1 MATIVAVRSGNWS
14 DTSHV
19 TGPWP
24 GASTPTTK
32 PGVGDTVQAGEFVV
46 EIDEDVH
53 VAMLEATGSGY
64 FAVSNVYPAPQ
75 RPNITAAIVN
85 NETANG
91 TLQINGGTIGNII
104 GNLTA
109 GNANGACAVYNGG
122 TIGDITG
129 NLTAGNANG
138 ACAVYNNSGT
148 IGDITGNLTAGD
160 VDGAYAVYNGGGTIG
175 DITGDLTAGDAGGA
189 CAVYNDVGTI
199 GDITGNL
206 TAGNAGGAC
215 AVYNNDGGTIGDIT
229 GDLTAGNAN
238 GAWAVY
244 NNGGGTIGD
253 ITGDMTAGNAGGA
266 FAVYNNDGGT
276 IGDIDGSLICG
287 ATGQFPIFGPF
298 RLVANPANNVTFCQ
312 PNGNPWTLSND
323 YPAPAD
329 VRSGVEYDRGTQ
341 TGEMAAGGSIGP
353 VSIVIGGGGIRI
365 S

>member
-1 MATIVAVRSGNWS
+1 MAIIVAVRSGNWS

-53 VAMLEATGSGY
+53 VAMIKATGSGY

-85 NETANG
+85 AAIVNNETENG
-91 TLQINGGTIGNII
+91 TLQIN
-104 GNLTA
+104 
-109 GNANGACAVYNGG
+109 
-122 TIGDITG
+122 
-129 NLTAGNANG
+129 
-138 ACAVYNNSGT
+138 
-148 IGDITGNLTAGD
+148 
-160 VDGAYAVYNGGGTIG
+160 
-175 DITGDLTAGDAGGA
+175 
-189 CAVYNDVGTI
+189 
-199 GDITGNL
+199 
-206 TAGNAGGAC
+206 
-215 AVYNNDGGTIGDIT
+215 GGTIGDIT
-229 GDLTAGNAN
+229 GDLTAGNVN

-244 NNGGGTIGD
+244 NG
-253 ITGDMTAGNAGGA
+253 
-266 FAVYNNDGGT
+266 GGT

-365 S
+365 F

>member
-1 MATIVAVRSGNWS
+1 MAIIVAVRSGNWS

-91 TLQINGGTIGNII
+91 TLQINGG
-104 GNLTA
+104 
-109 GNANGACAVYNGG
+109 
-122 TIGDITG
+122 
-129 NLTAGNANG
+129 
-138 ACAVYNNSGT
+138 
-148 IGDITGNLTAGD
+148 
-160 VDGAYAVYNGGGTIG
+160 GTIG
-175 DITGDLTAGDAGGA
+175 DITGDLTAGDA
-189 CAVYNDVGTI
+189 
-199 GDITGNL
+199 
-206 TAGNAGGAC
+206 
-215 AVYNNDGGTIGDIT
+215 
-229 GDLTAGNAN
+229 N

-244 NNGGGTIGD
+244 NGGGTIGD
-253 ITGDMTAGNAGGA
+253 ITGDMTAGDASGA
-266 FAVYNNDGGT
+266 WAVYNGGGT

>member
-1 MATIVAVRSGNWS
+1 MAIIVAVRSGNWS

-91 TLQINGGTIGNII
+91 TLRINNGGTIGNII

-109 GNANGACAVYNGG
+109 G
-122 TIGDITG
+122 D
-129 NLTAGNANG
+129 
-138 ACAVYNNSGT
+138 
-148 IGDITGNLTAGD
+148 
-160 VDGAYAVYNGGGTIG
+160 
-175 DITGDLTAGDAGGA
+175 
-189 CAVYNDVGTI
+189 
-199 GDITGNL
+199 
-206 TAGNAGGAC
+206 
-215 AVYNNDGGTIGDIT
+215 
-229 GDLTAGNAN
+229 AN

-244 NNGGGTIGD
+244 N
-253 ITGDMTAGNAGGA
+253 
-266 FAVYNNDGGT
+266 GGT

-365 S
+365 F

>member
-24 GASTPTTK
+24 GESTPTTK
-32 PGVGDTVQAGEFVV
+32 PGAGDTVQAGDCVV
-46 EIDEDVH
+46 TIDEDAT
-53 VAMLEATGSGY
+53 VALLESTSTGY
-64 FAVSNVYPAPQ
+64 FRLTSAPALPAV
-75 RPNITAAIVN
+75 RT
-85 NETANG
+85 
-91 TLQINGGTIGNII
+91 
-104 GNLTA
+104 
-109 GNANGACAVYNGG
+109 
-122 TIGDITG
+122 ITG
-129 NLTAGNANG
+129 AIA
-138 ACAVYNNSGT
+138 NSGT
-148 IGDITGNLTAGD
+148 AGRVLEVTNPSGLVFFIGDVTGGSAKS
-160 VDGAYAVYNGGGTIG
+160 AYAIYNNGVIG
-175 DITGDLTAGDAGGA
+175 DITGDVTAGDA
-189 CAVYNDVGTI
+189 
-199 GDITGNL
+199 
-206 TAGNAGGAC
+206 
-215 AVYNNDGGTIGDIT
+215 NN
-229 GDLTAGNAN
+229 
-238 GAWAVY
+238 AWAVY

-253 ITGDMTAGNAGGA
+253 ITGDLTAGNAGGA
-266 FAVYNNDGGT
+266 CAVYNGGGGTIGDITGDMTAGDAGGACAVYNGGT

-365 S
+365 F

>member
-1 MATIVAVRSGNWS
+1 MAIIVAKRSGNWS

-91 TLQINGGTIGNII
+91 TLQINGGTIG
-104 GNLTA
+104 
-109 GNANGACAVYNGG
+109 
-122 TIGDITG
+122 DITG
-129 NLTAGNANG
+129 
-138 ACAVYNNSGT
+138 
-148 IGDITGNLTAGD
+148 DMTAGD
-160 VDGAYAVYNGGGTIG
+160 ANGAYAVYNGGTIG
-175 DITGDLTAGDAGGA
+175 DITGDLTAGDA
-189 CAVYNDVGTI
+189 
-199 GDITGNL
+199 
-206 TAGNAGGAC
+206 
-215 AVYNNDGGTIGDIT
+215 
-229 GDLTAGNAN
+229 N

-244 NNGGGTIGD
+244 NN
-253 ITGDMTAGNAGGA
+253 
-266 FAVYNNDGGT
+266 GGT

-298 RLVANPANNVTFCQ
+298 RLVANPANSITVRQ
-312 PNGNPWTLSND
+312 PNGDHWTLSND
-323 YPAPAD
+323 YPAEAD
-329 VRSGVEYDRGTQ
+329 VKSGVDYNRGTQ
-341 TGEMAAGGSIGP
+341 TGELATGGSIGP

>member
-91 TLQINGGTIGNII
+91 TLQINGG
-104 GNLTA
+104 
-109 GNANGACAVYNGG
+109 
-122 TIGDITG
+122 
-129 NLTAGNANG
+129 
-138 ACAVYNNSGT
+138 
-148 IGDITGNLTAGD
+148 
-160 VDGAYAVYNGGGTIG
+160 
-175 DITGDLTAGDAGGA
+175 
-189 CAVYNDVGTI
+189 
-199 GDITGNL
+199 
-206 TAGNAGGAC
+206 
-215 AVYNNDGGTIGDIT
+215 GTIGDIT

-244 NNGGGTIGD
+244 NGGGTIGDITGDLTAGNANGAFAVYNDGGTIGDITGDLTAGNANGAFAVYNNGTIGD
-253 ITGDMTAGNAGGA
+253 ITGDMTAGNANGA
-266 FAVYNNDGGT
+266 FAVYNNGT

>member
-1 MATIVAVRSGNWS
+1 M
-14 DTSHV
+14 
-19 TGPWP
+19 
-24 GASTPTTK
+24 
-32 PGVGDTVQAGEFVV
+32 QAGEFVV

-85 NETANG
+85 NETVNG
-91 TLQINGGTIGNII
+91 TLQINGDGTIGNII

-109 GNANGACAVYNGG
+109 GNANDAWAVYNNGG

-129 NLTAGNANG
+129 
-138 ACAVYNNSGT
+138 
-148 IGDITGNLTAGD
+148 DMP
-160 VDGAYAVYNGGGTIG
+160 
-175 DITGDLTAGDAGGA
+175 
-189 CAVYNDVGTI
+189 
-199 GDITGNL
+199 
-206 TAGNAGGAC
+206 
-215 AVYNNDGGTIGDIT
+215 
-229 GDLTAGNAN
+229 AGNAN

-244 NNGGGTIGD
+244 NN
-253 ITGDMTAGNAGGA
+253 
-266 FAVYNNDGGT
+266 GGT

-287 ATGQFPIFGPF
+287 ATGQFPISGPF

-353 VSIVIGGGGIRI
+353 VSIMIGGGGIRI

>member
-1 MATIVAVRSGNWS
+1 MAIIVAKRSGNWS

-24 GASTPTTK
+24 GESTPTTK
-32 PGVGDTVQAGEFVV
+32 PGVGDTVQAGDCVV

-91 TLQINGGTIGNII
+91 TLQIT
-104 GNLTA
+104 
-109 GNANGACAVYNGG
+109 
-122 TIGDITG
+122 
-129 NLTAGNANG
+129 
-138 ACAVYNNSGT
+138 
-148 IGDITGNLTAGD
+148 
-160 VDGAYAVYNGGGTIG
+160 GGGTIG
-175 DITGDLTAGDAGGA
+175 DITGDLTAG
-189 CAVYNDVGTI
+189 
-199 GDITGNL
+199 
-206 TAGNAGGAC
+206 NANSAW
-215 AVYNNDGGTIGDIT
+215 AVYNNGGTIGDIT

-244 NNGGGTIGD
+244 NNGG
-253 ITGDMTAGNAGGA
+253 
-266 FAVYNNDGGT
+266 T

-287 ATGQFPIFGPF
+287 ATGQFPIFGSF
-298 RLVANPANNVTFCQ
+298 RMVANLANSVTFRQ

-341 TGEMAAGGSIGP
+341 TGEMAAGGSI
-353 VSIVIGGGGIRI
+353 VIGGGGIRI

>member
-1 MATIVAVRSGNWS
+1 MAIIVAVRSGNWS
-14 DTSHV
+14 DTSHK

-32 PGVGDTVQAGEFVV
+32 PGVEDTVQAGEFVV

-85 NETANG
+85 NETVNG
-91 TLQINGGTIGNII
+91 TLQINGDGTIGNII

-109 GNANGACAVYNGG
+109 G
-122 TIGDITG
+122 D
-129 NLTAGNANG
+129 
-138 ACAVYNNSGT
+138 
-148 IGDITGNLTAGD
+148 
-160 VDGAYAVYNGGGTIG
+160 
-175 DITGDLTAGDAGGA
+175 
-189 CAVYNDVGTI
+189 
-199 GDITGNL
+199 
-206 TAGNAGGAC
+206 
-215 AVYNNDGGTIGDIT
+215 
-229 GDLTAGNAN
+229 AN

-244 NNGGGTIGD
+244 N
-253 ITGDMTAGNAGGA
+253 
-266 FAVYNNDGGT
+266 GGT

-287 ATGQFPIFGPF
+287 ATGQFPISGPF

-353 VSIVIGGGGIRI
+353 VSIMIGGGGIRI

>member
-1 MATIVAVRSGNWS
+1 MAIIVAVRSGNWS

-91 TLQINGGTIGNII
+91 TLQIN
-104 GNLTA
+104 
-109 GNANGACAVYNGG
+109 
-122 TIGDITG
+122 
-129 NLTAGNANG
+129 
-138 ACAVYNNSGT
+138 
-148 IGDITGNLTAGD
+148 
-160 VDGAYAVYNGGGTIG
+160 
-175 DITGDLTAGDAGGA
+175 
-189 CAVYNDVGTI
+189 
-199 GDITGNL
+199 
-206 TAGNAGGAC
+206 
-215 AVYNNDGGTIGDIT
+215 DGGTIGDIT
-229 GDLTAGNAN
+229 GDLTAGNVDS
-238 GAWAVY
+238 AWAVH
-244 NNGGGTIGD
+244 NDGGTIGD
-253 ITGDMTAGNAGGA
+253 ITGDMTAGNANGA
-266 FAVYNNDGGT
+266 FAVYNNGT

-287 ATGQFPIFGPF
+287 ATGQFPIFGSF
-298 RLVANPANNVTFCQ
+298 RMVANLANSVTFRQ

-365 S
+365 F

>member
-32 PGVGDTVQAGEFVV
+32 PGVGDTVQTAGFVV
-46 EIDEDVH
+46 TIDEDVT
-53 VAMLEATGSGY
+53 VSLLESTSSGY
-64 FAVSNVYPAPQ
+64 FQVTDAPTLPAV
-75 RPNITAAIVN
+75 RTITAPITN
-85 NETANG
+85 SGTANG
-91 TLQINGGTIGNII
+91 
-104 GNLTA
+104 
-109 GNANGACAVYNGG
+109 AVYVSNASGLV
-122 TIGDITG
+122 
-129 NLTAGNANG
+129 NL
-138 ACAVYNNSGT
+138 
-148 IGDITGNLTAGD
+148 
-160 VDGAYAVYNGGGTIG
+160 
-175 DITGDLTAGDAGGA
+175 TGDLTAGDAW
-189 CAVYNDVGTI
+189 
-199 GDITGNL
+199 
-206 TAGNAGGAC
+206 
-215 AVYNNDGGTIGDIT
+215 
-229 GDLTAGNAN
+229 

-244 NNGGGTIGD
+244 NNGGTIGD
-253 ITGDMTAGNAGGA
+253 ITGDMTAGNANGA
-266 FAVYNNDGGT
+266 WAVYNGGGGT

-365 S
+365 F

>member
-1 MATIVAVRSGNWS
+1 MAIIVAVRSGNWS

-32 PGVGDTVQAGEFVV
+32 PGVGDTVQAGDCVV

-85 NETANG
+85 NEKANG
-91 TLQINGGTIGNII
+91 TLQI
-104 GNLTA
+104 
-109 GNANGACAVYNGG
+109 
-122 TIGDITG
+122 
-129 NLTAGNANG
+129 
-138 ACAVYNNSGT
+138 
-148 IGDITGNLTAGD
+148 
-160 VDGAYAVYNGGGTIG
+160 NGGGTIG
-175 DITGDLTAGDAGGA
+175 DITGDLTAGDADGA
-189 CAVYNDVGTI
+189 CAVY
-199 GDITGNL
+199 
-206 TAGNAGGAC
+206 
-215 AVYNNDGGTIGDIT
+215 
-229 GDLTAGNAN
+229 
-238 GAWAVY
+238 
-244 NNGGGTIGD
+244 
-253 ITGDMTAGNAGGA
+253 
-266 FAVYNNDGGT
+266 NDGGT

-298 RLVANPANNVTFCQ
+298 RLVANPANNVTFRQ

>member
-91 TLQINGGTIGNII
+91 TLRINNGGTIGNII

-109 GNANGACAVYNGG
+109 GDVNGAWAVYNSGTIGDINGDMTAGDANGAWAVYNNGG

-129 NLTAGNANG
+129 
-138 ACAVYNNSGT
+138 
-148 IGDITGNLTAGD
+148 DI
-160 VDGAYAVYNGGGTIG
+160 
-175 DITGDLTAGDAGGA
+175 TAGDAGGA
-189 CAVYNDVGTI
+189 CAVYN
-199 GDITGNL
+199 
-206 TAGNAGGAC
+206 
-215 AVYNNDGGTIGDIT
+215 
-229 GDLTAGNAN
+229 
-238 GAWAVY
+238 
-244 NNGGGTIGD
+244 
-253 ITGDMTAGNAGGA
+253 
-266 FAVYNNDGGT
+266 GGT

-298 RLVANPANNVTFCQ
+298 RLVANPANSITVRQ
-312 PNGNPWTLSND
+312 PNGDHWTLSND
-323 YPAPAD
+323 YPAEAD
-329 VRSGVEYDRGTQ
+329 VKSGVDYNRGTQ
-341 TGEMAAGGSIGP
+341 TGELATGGSIGP

-365 S
+365 F